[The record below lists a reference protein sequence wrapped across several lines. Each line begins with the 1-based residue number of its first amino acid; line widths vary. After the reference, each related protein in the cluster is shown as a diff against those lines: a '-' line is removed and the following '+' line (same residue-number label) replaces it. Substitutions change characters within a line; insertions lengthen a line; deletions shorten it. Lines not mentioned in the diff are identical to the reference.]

1 MNRNR
6 LPVFVALFAAS
17 IVLFGGIAG
26 AEPAKVDMV
35 SAPTLDA
42 CQPAPAPSMSGTPS
56 PLVLPDQAP
65 AWLPQAPI
73 GTGCSA
79 AFCAGCA
86 ANGEM
91 CVNAR
96 ICICI

>member
-1 MNRNR
+1 MHRNR
-6 LPVFVALFAAS
+6 LPVLPALFAAS
-17 IVLFGGIAG
+17 ILLYGGIAG
-26 AEPAKVDMV
+26 AAPAKVAPAP
-35 SAPTLDA
+35 APTLDA
-42 CQPAPAPSMSGTPS
+42 CQPSPGSSTDGTATQ
-56 PLVLPDQAP
+56 LVLPGEAP

>member
-1 MNRNR
+1 MHRNR
-6 LPVFVALFAAS
+6 LPVLLALFAAS
-17 IVLFGGIAG
+17 VLLFGGIAG
-26 AEPAKVDMV
+26 AAPEKVAAAPA
-35 SAPTLDA
+35 PILDA
-42 CQPAPAPSMSGTPS
+42 CQPSPNASTSGTATH
-56 PLVLPDQAP
+56 LALPDQAP

>member
-1 MNRNR
+1 MHRNR
-6 LPVFVALFAAS
+6 LPALLAVVAL
-17 IVLFGGIAG
+17 VLFTGIAG
-26 AEPAKVDMV
+26 AAPENVSPAP
-35 SAPTLDA
+35 APTFEA
-42 CQPAPAPSMSGTPS
+42 CQPAPNVSASGTAS
-56 PLVLPDQAP
+56 HLVLPAAPP
-65 AWLPQAPI
+65 AWLPLAPI